1 MKILF
6 IAPFNGIS
14 GGILRWA
21 ENIYRY
27 YESLNQDKVVLTK
40 FSTGRSRFININQ
53 PFFYRLFYG
62 IKDYVGIIQQL
73 QKQLKTDKYD
83 IIHLA
88 SSASI
93 SLLKD
98 LLIVQLAHRHK
109 AKIIVHFHFGRIPEL
124 KQQNNWEWK
133 FLKRIIIKSDQVIV
147 IDRTSYKT
155 LIDQG
160 FKNISIVPNP
170 VAPELIKSIN
180 NIQPRKIKLRTILFV
195 GHVVKTKGVFEL
207 VMSCKSIS
215 NIKLMLIGSV
225 ERQIKEEL
233 ETIGGI
239 DCKSWLNITGDMPYD
254 DVIKE
259 MMQCDIFVLP
269 TYTEGF
275 PNVIL
280 ESMACGCAIVS
291 TTVGAIPEMVDDE
304 NGHKCGILVK
314 PRNRQELRDAICNL
328 LTDESRKEQM
338 RLCAYNL
345 VRKKYSMKLVWQ
357 QLENIWNNLETVSRK

>member
-6 IAPFNGIS
+6 IAPFDGIP

-21 ENIYRY
+21 EHIYRY
-27 YESLNQDKVVLTK
+27 YESLNQYNVVLTK
-40 FSTGRSRFININQ
+40 FSTGRSHFININHSI
-53 PFFYRLFYG
+53 FHRLFYG
-62 IKDYVGIIQQL
+62 IKDYAGMIH
-73 QKQLKTDKYD
+73 QLKKQFKTNKYD

-98 LLIVQLAHRHK
+98 LLIIQLAHHNK
-109 AKIIVHFHFGRIPEL
+109 TKIIVHFHFGRIPDL

-133 FLKRIIIKSDQVIV
+133 LLKRIIIRADQVIV

-155 LIDQG
+155 LIDLG

-170 VAPELIKSIN
+170 VAPELTEYIRN
-180 NIQPRKIKLRTILFV
+180 RQPRKIVPRKILFV
-195 GHVVKTKGVFEL
+195 GHIVKTKGVFEL
-207 VMSCKSIS
+207 VMACKSIF
-215 NIKLMLIGSV
+215 NIKLALIGHA
-225 ERQIKEEL
+225 EQHIKEEL
-233 ETIGGI
+233 ESIGG
-239 DCKSWLNITGDMPYD
+239 DGCKSWLNIIGDMPYE

-259 MMQCDIFVLP
+259 MLQCDIFVLP

-291 TTVGAIPEMVDDE
+291 TSVGAIPEMIDDG
-304 NGHKCGILVK
+304 NGHQCGVLVE
-314 PRNRQELRDAICNL
+314 PRNIQQLKDAICDL

-345 VRKKYSMKLVWQ
+345 VRKKYSMQLVWQ
-357 QLENIWNNLETVSRK
+357 QLENIWNKTVI